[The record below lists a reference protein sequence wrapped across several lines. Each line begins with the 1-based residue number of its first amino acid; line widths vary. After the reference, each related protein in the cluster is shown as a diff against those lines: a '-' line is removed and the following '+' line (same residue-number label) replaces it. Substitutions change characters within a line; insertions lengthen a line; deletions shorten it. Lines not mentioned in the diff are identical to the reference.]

1 MHLMGKLDLLN
12 HPVCFHLPDRL
23 TPVVSWHEHIPFAM
37 FLVEILRP
45 GMIVELGTH
54 AGDSYCA
61 FCQAV
66 SELGLETRCY
76 AVDSWEG
83 DPHSGFYGAEVL
95 EDLRRYHDPRYGSF
109 SSLIQSTFDD
119 ALQYFADGSIDLLH
133 IDGYHAYDV
142 VKHDFESWF
151 PKLSSTG
158 VVILHDTNV
167 HEREFG
173 VGRFWN
179 EIKQRYPHFEFLHG
193 HGLGILTIGKV
204 CSEEFQVLL
213 ESKDQELAV
222 IRDFFFHLGH
232 RLTLNRTIAAKESMV
247 SERDSRLAERAADLA
262 ERDAH
267 LAERDARLAERDA
280 ELNDLRS
287 TLTQLEQREQILIEE
302 LRQERSILVARGY
315 RFLRRLIRPK
325 NQS

>member
-1 MHLMGKLDLLN
+1 MSKLDLLN
-12 HPVCFHLPDRL
+12 HPICFHLPDRL
-23 TPVVSWHEHIPFAM
+23 TDVPSWHEHIPFAM

-45 GMIVELGTH
+45 GTIVELGTH

-76 AVDSWEG
+76 AVDSWAG
-83 DPHSGFYGAEVL
+83 DLHSGFYGAEVL
-95 EDLRRYHDPRYGSF
+95 EDLRTYHDPRYGSF

-119 ALQYFADGSIDLLH
+119 ALQYFTDGSIDLLH
-133 IDGYHAYDV
+133 IDGFHSYEA
-142 VKHDFESWF
+142 VKHDFESWL
-151 PKLSSTG
+151 PKLSSKA
-158 VVILHDTNV
+158 VVILHDTNM

-173 VGRFWN
+173 SGRYWE
-179 EIKQRYPHFEFLHG
+179 EIKHRYPHLEFLHG
-193 HGLGILTIGKV
+193 HGLGVLAIGKV
-204 CSEEFQVLL
+204 RSEEFQALL
-213 ESKDQELAV
+213 EATDQELAV

-247 SERDSRLAERAADLA
+247 RERDSRLAERAADLA
-262 ERDAH
+262 ER
-267 LAERDARLAERDA
+267 EA
-280 ELNDLRS
+280 ELNHLRS
-287 TLTQLEQREQILIEE
+287 TLTQLEQREQTLVEE

-315 RFLRRLIRPK
+315 RFLRRLMRPK